1 MKANKVGQD
10 FNHVVGTKYPMAA
23 NTPPYPIWIARLFWC
38 GVAAV
43 FAVVVF
49 GFMQLGG

>member
-10 FNHVVGTKYPMAA
+10 FNHIGAKYPMAI
-23 NTPPYPIWIARLFWC
+23 NTRPYPRWIGPVFWL

-43 FAVVVF
+43 FAAVIF
-49 GFMQLGG
+49 GFIKF